1 MKPSAITSA
10 EVRRLCI
17 HYQTDTLRE
26 AIAACEEELEWLRE
40 LADRY
45 EPEEPSP
52 AEGSAFASP
61 AELEEDRDAICRSAG
76 LSRFA

>member
-1 MKPSAITSA
+1 MKPLPATSA

-26 AIAACEEELEWLRE
+26 AIVACEEELEWLRQ

-45 EPEEPSP
+45 EPAEPSP
-52 AEGSAFASP
+52 AEGSAFDSP
-61 AELEEDRDAICRSAG
+61 AELEEDRDAICRSVG
-76 LSRFA
+76 LSRFV